1 MSELRNRKVDKA
13 QTPDI
18 QYKRLPQAL
27 ETRNSMDWVRR
38 QPLWIVLAVASG
50 TCAAINGVFAK
61 LLVVLKIV
69 EIWTYHCARTT
80 TALTSTF
87 ASDIASFLGLAE
99 DNTYVNVALRGTFFG
114 LNIVFNIAMWALFT
128 AALTRSSSTTRVS
141 IVNVSSNFF
150 ITAILGA
157 MIFGEKLPLGWWL
170 GAGLLAAGNVV
181 IGRREE
187 AEKPGGTVGLDETR
201 KGAQEAENLLS
212 GDQDEDLLEL
222 RESFEGNTSR
232 SQPRIKV
239 GEDADNP
246 L

>member
-1 MSELRNRKVDKA
+1 M
-13 QTPDI
+13 
-18 QYKRLPQAL
+18 
-27 ETRNSMDWVRR
+27 
-38 QPLWIVLAVASG
+38 
-50 TCAAINGVFAK
+50 
-61 LLVVLKIV
+61 
-69 EIWTYHCARTT
+69 
-80 TALTSTF
+80 
-87 ASDIASFLGLAE
+87 
-99 DNTYVNVALRGTFFG
+99 NVALRGTFFG

-157 MIFGEKLPLGWWL
+157 MIFGEKLPLGWWA

-181 IGRREE
+181 IGRRDE

-201 KGAQEAENLLS
+201 HGAHEAENLLA

-222 RESFEGNTSR
+222 RESFEGNPSKSHMR
-232 SQPRIKV
+232 MEA
-239 GEDADNP
+239 GETADDP